1 MKKILAIILALIIM
15 TAFSANVFA
24 KTSDLALEEFEE
36 KVRSILKNGQAIDNG
51 DFIMTITRPENDRD
65 STYYK
70 TYNITGKSDY
80 NDVVISIFRYDEDT
94 GEYVPMT
101 NTDGESS
108 WDCLGIFST
117 DIKLEIGANKIMI
130 HAYRKSEM
138 VASKLQVNCFT
149 IERLPEKIAERVVK
163 NQIEKRLQRLNALQ

>member
-1 MKKILAIILALIIM
+1 MKKILALILALILIA
-15 TAFSANVFA
+15 AFSANVFA
-24 KTSDLALEEFEE
+24 GDDDLALEEFED

-51 DFIMTITRPENDRD
+51 DFIMTITRPEKDKD

-70 TYNITGKSDY
+70 TYNITGKSEY
-80 NDVVISIFRYDEDT
+80 SDVVISIYRYDENA

-117 DIKLEIGANKIMI
+117 DIGLEVGANKIMI
-130 HAYRKSEM
+130 QAYRKSEM
-138 VASKLQVNCFT
+138 IASRLQVNCFT

-163 NQIEKRLQRLNALQ
+163 NQIEKRLHRLGAFQ

>member
-1 MKKILAIILALIIM
+1 MKKILGLILTLIVI

-24 KTSDLALEEFEE
+24 GTDDLALKEFEA
-36 KVRSILKNGQAIDNG
+36 KIQSILKKGQAMDNG
-51 DFIMTITRPENDRD
+51 DFIMTITRPENDKD

-80 NDVVISIFRYDEDT
+80 DDLIVSIFRYDEKT

-108 WDCLGIFST
+108 WECLGIFST
-117 DIKLEIGANKIMI
+117 DIELEIGANTIMI

-138 VASKLQVNCFT
+138 TASRLQVNCFT

-163 NQIEKRLQRLNALQ
+163 NQTEKRPDKRQQS